1 MVDKQQQDDTIKSR
15 IMALLQKGYIRGQL
29 ISDFSFAERTVDGAI
44 KEYKEQ
50 EGGETGEPKKGE
62 EFDPKSLALP
72 AKLDIRQV
80 IAPEYLIK
88 HLSFVDGGQRQTF
101 IDALLVYEAARRS
114 VMEDIVI
121 IQGLAS
127 AQAQITDTQLK
138 LLREAKSDSK
148 EVAHAAAEEA
158 AWRVGQQV
166 QEVARQAAKPESPN
180 PMASMLTNAIQPYFS
195 QAIGQMFGMFG
206 GFGAPGGMMPPPV
219 GQPGQAQPSGG
230 QPLGTQPGSKQISNE
245 EMEAIFNDE

>member
-1 MVDKQQQDDTIKSR
+1 MIEKQQDDTIKSR
-15 IMALLQKGYIRGQL
+15 IMTLLQKGYTRGQL
-29 ISDFSFAERTVDGAI
+29 ISDFSFAERTVDSAI
-44 KEYKEQ
+44 KDYKEQ
-50 EGGETGEPKKGE
+50 EGGEAGEVKKSDD
-62 EFDPKSLALP
+62 FDPKVMSLP

-88 HLSFVDGGQRQTF
+88 HLSFVDNGQRQTF

-127 AQAQITDTQLK
+127 AQAQITDTQIK

-166 QEVARQAAKPESPN
+166 QEIARQAAKPESPN
-180 PMASMLTNAIQPYFS
+180 PMASMFTQTIQPYFA
-195 QAIGQMFGMFG
+195 QALSQMFGMFG
-206 GFGAPGGMMPPPV
+206 GFGGPGGMAPPPA
-219 GQPGQAQPSGG
+219 GQPGQAPPGGG
-230 QPLGTQPGSKQISNE
+230 QSSIVPPGSKQISDE
-245 EMEAIFNDE
+245 EMEAAFNDE

>member
-1 MVDKQQQDDTIKSR
+1 VTEKQQDDTIKGR
-15 IMALLQKGYIRGQL
+15 IIGLLQKGYTRGQL
-29 ISDFSFAERTVDGAI
+29 ISDFSFAERTVDSAI
-44 KEYKEQ
+44 KDYKEQ
-50 EGGETGEPKKGE
+50 EGGETGEPKKSD
-62 EFDPKSLALP
+62 EFDTKALALP
-72 AKLDIRQV
+72 AKMDIKQV

-127 AQAQITDTQLK
+127 AQAQITDTQIK

-166 QEVARQAAKPESPN
+166 QEITRQVTKPESPN
-180 PMASMLTNAIQPYFS
+180 PMASMLTQTMQPYFS
-195 QAIGQMFGMFG
+195 QALGQMFGMLG
-206 GFGAPGGMMPPPV
+206 VPGGMVPPIA
-219 GQPGQAQPSGG
+219 GQPGQVPPGSGQPSVA
-230 QPLGTQPGSKQISNE
+230 PPGSKKISDE
-245 EMEAIFNDE
+245 EMEAAFNDE

>member
-1 MVDKQQQDDTIKSR
+1 MTEKQQDDTIKGR
-15 IMALLQKGYIRGQL
+15 IIGLLQKGYTRGQL
-29 ISDFSFAERTVDGAI
+29 ISDFSFAERTVDSAI
-44 KEYKEQ
+44 KDYKEQ
-50 EGGETGEPKKGE
+50 EGGETVEPKKSD
-62 EFDPKSLALP
+62 EFDIKALALP
-72 AKLDIRQV
+72 AKLDIKQV
-80 IAPEYLIK
+80 IAPEYLIQ
-88 HLSFVDGGQRQTF
+88 HLSFVDGVQRQTF

-127 AQAQITDTQLK
+127 AQAQITDTQIK

-180 PMASMLTNAIQPYFS
+180 PMATMFSQTIQPYFS
-195 QAIGQMFGMFG
+195 QAL
-206 GFGAPGGMMPPPV
+206 
-219 GQPGQAQPSGG
+219 S
-230 QPLGTQPGSKQISNE
+230 
-245 EMEAIFNDE
+245 

>member
-1 MVDKQQQDDTIKSR
+1 MTEKQQDDTKKSR
-15 IMALLQKGYIRGQL
+15 IIGLLQKGYTRNQL
-29 ISDFSFAERTVDGAI
+29 INDFDFAERTVDSAI
-44 KEYKEQ
+44 KDYKEQ
-50 EGGETGEPKKGE
+50 GGSETDETKKSE
-62 EFDPKSLALP
+62 EFDTKALALP
-72 AKLDIRQV
+72 AKLDIKQV

-166 QEVARQAAKPESPN
+166 QEVARQTAKPESPN

-230 QPLGTQPGSKQISNE
+230 QPSGTPPGSKQISNE

>member
-1 MVDKQQQDDTIKSR
+1 MSEKLQDDTVKSR
-15 IMALLQKGYIRGQL
+15 IIVLLQKGYNRAQL
-29 ISDFSFAERTVDGAI
+29 INDFSFAERTVDSAI
-44 KEYKEQ
+44 KDYKEQ
-50 EGGETGEPKKGE
+50 GGSETDEPKKN
-62 EFDPKSLALP
+62 DDLDSKALALP

-88 HLSFVDGGQRQTF
+88 HLSFVDNGQRQTF

-158 AWRVGQQV
+158 AWRVGQKI
-166 QEVARQAAKPESPN
+166 QEVAQMIAKPESPN
-180 PMASMLTNAIQPYFS
+180 PMATMFTNTIQPYFS
-195 QAIGQMFGMFG
+195 QALGQMFGMF
-206 GFGAPGGMMPPPV
+206 GFGAPGGMMQPPA
-219 GQPGQAQPSGG
+219 GQPGQTQPSGAQPSSV
-230 QPLGTQPGSKQISNE
+230 QSGSKQISNE
-245 EMEAIFNDE
+245 EMEAAFNDE